1 MNGNMY
7 GSIPNFFPAG
17 CIPNYKVEVASYK
30 SNVTTGAWRAHY
42 TNFLAFAEQA
52 FFDEL
57 ATEMKIDPIQLRLDL
72 VQNVKNT
79 TDKRIQYSGQRME
92 DTIKLVKEKSSWG
105 NVSKGIYQGFAAYY
119 SHNTHVAEVAE
130 IELKDGFPIIKKIT
144 VAVDCGVVINPSGAR
159 NQVEGGV
166 IDGIGHAMFGDFSFK
181 NGKPDFKNFDT
192 YRLIRMQ
199 ETPKVVVHFVQ
210 NELSPSGLG
219 EPGLPPAG
227 GAVANAINA
236 ALGERIYQQPFV
248 KELKKSS
255 VLG

>member
-1 MNGNMY
+1 M
-7 GSIPNFFPAG
+7 
-17 CIPNYKVEVASYK
+17 
-30 SNVTTGAWRAHY
+30 
-42 TNFLAFAEQA
+42 
-52 FFDEL
+52 
-57 ATEMKIDPIQLRLDL
+57 
-72 VQNVKNT
+72 
-79 TDKRIQYSGQRME
+79 
-92 DTIKLVKEKSSWG
+92 
-105 NVSKGIYQGFAAYY
+105 
-119 SHNTHVAEVAE
+119 AEVAE

>member
-1 MNGNMY
+1 M
-7 GSIPNFFPAG
+7 
-17 CIPNYKVEVASYK
+17 
-30 SNVTTGAWRAHY
+30 
-42 TNFLAFAEQA
+42 
-52 FFDEL
+52 
-57 ATEMKIDPIQLRLDL
+57 
-72 VQNVKNT
+72 
-79 TDKRIQYSGQRME
+79 
-92 DTIKLVKEKSSWG
+92 
-105 NVSKGIYQGFAAYY
+105 
-119 SHNTHVAEVAE
+119 
-130 IELKDGFPIIKKIT
+130 
-144 VAVDCGVVINPSGAR
+144 
-159 NQVEGGV
+159 EGGV